1 MTREVAKDLRLY
13 GELHR
18 FIPAIANWSGA
29 RIHEMKV
36 NHRARQ
42 FGESKYGISRT
53 VRVILDLMVVLF
65 IQGYLVKP
73 MQVFGLAVS

>member
-1 MTREVAKDLRLY
+1 MYFEGDDSEVAKDLRLY

-36 NHRARQ
+36 NH
-42 FGESKYGISRT
+42 
-53 VRVILDLMVVLF
+53 
-65 IQGYLVKP
+65 
-73 MQVFGLAVS
+73 GLANLARVNTASAELYA